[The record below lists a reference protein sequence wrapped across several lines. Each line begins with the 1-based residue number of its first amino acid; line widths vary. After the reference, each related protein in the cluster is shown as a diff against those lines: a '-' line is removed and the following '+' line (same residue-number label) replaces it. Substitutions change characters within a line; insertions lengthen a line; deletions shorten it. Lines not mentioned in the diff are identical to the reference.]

1 MRHMR
6 IQTGLTTLALA
17 IGLSQGIAGQL
28 GSRPADEWI
37 KTLEGTARLATLKI
51 DETIAKLHLKPG
63 DVVADIGA
71 GSGVFE
77 VPLARAVSPRGRVY
91 AVDIDPAL
99 LANVTRKTD
108 EQHIANV
115 RIVLGKATDPNLP
128 AMDVDLAFINDVL
141 HHIEN
146 REAYLKNLARY
157 IKPAG
162 RVAVIDF
169 VPERGSH
176 RDQPALQVT
185 ETQAAAWMAS
195 AGFKPAES
203 FDLFTD
209 KWFVV
214 YSH

>member
-1 MRHMR
+1 MRQMR
-6 IQTGLTTLALA
+6 TPTCLITLALA
-17 IGLSQGIAGQL
+17 IGLSRGVAGQL

-51 DETIAKLHLKPG
+51 DETIANLHLKPG

-77 VPLARAVSPRGRVY
+77 VPLAKAVTPRGKVY
-91 AVDIDPAL
+91 AVDIDQAL
-99 LANVTRKTD
+99 LANVTSKTN
-108 EQHIANV
+108 EQHITNV

-157 IKPAG
+157 IKPSG

-169 VPERGSH
+169 IPERGSH
-176 RDQPALQVT
+176 RDQPELQVT
-185 ETQAAAWMAS
+185 EAQAAAWMAS
-195 AGFKPAES
+195 AGFKPAKR